1 VTPMLTLSPL
11 RQALACD
18 ALLDF
23 VAIGSQRGM
32 RPIAAL
38 PLDILLPFSQ
48 VRSQVSLE

>member
-1 VTPMLTLSPL
+1 MTLMLTLSPL

-23 VAIGSQRGM
+23 VAVGSQRGLHS
-32 RPIAAL
+32 IAAV